1 MSKYIITILE
11 IIFFS
16 IVYIL
21 DKLIS
26 CIVNIIIWY
35 YDIVPKEIKIDLYE
49 LYGIDQKYRS
59 SKMDKF
65 LENYKSVTVKII
77 FDKINANNFEW
88 INMESFNTLAH
99 LKNNIEKN
107 SITIEQLYVL
117 LQNTILE
124 LEKVRNRPI
133 ISYYG
138 YTTNYKSTELFQIT
152 NNNLALEDVD
162 RIYELINI
170 PKFSESDSVDLILNS
185 LGGNTNSAIKIIS
198 LLRTNFKTV
207 NIIVPNIAFSAATLI
222 SSSADEIT
230 VLTKTN
236 FGLVNPYISGIDMI
250 LLKESNMFS
259 RIMAYVLNKEYR
271 ANFGLFPYKNAKKE
285 IEHISSNLRKYLNKH
300 NIKNKNWLKKRFII
314 RKLVKNLCTYKKFQC
329 HSMPISPDILIELG
343 MNIRY
348 AQGKEK
354 ILIEQIDTI
363 HQYIFQY
370 NNEEISKIISNSE
383 IANKIRSYKTLN

>member
-285 IEHISSNLRKYLNKH
+285 IEHISSNLRKYLISIILK
-300 NIKNKNWLKKRFII
+300 IKI
-314 RKLVKNLCTYKKFQC
+314 
-329 HSMPISPDILIELG
+329 G
-343 MNIRY
+343 
-348 AQGKEK
+348 
-354 ILIEQIDTI
+354 
-363 HQYIFQY
+363 
-370 NNEEISKIISNSE
+370 
-383 IANKIRSYKTLN
+383 